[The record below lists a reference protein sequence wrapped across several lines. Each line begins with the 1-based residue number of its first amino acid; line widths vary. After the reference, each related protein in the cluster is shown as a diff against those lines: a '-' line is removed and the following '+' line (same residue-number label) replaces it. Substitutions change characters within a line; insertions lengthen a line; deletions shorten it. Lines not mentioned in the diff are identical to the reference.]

1 MAVARPLDTKEYVMA
16 LLDLQAMD
24 TPQEE
29 AVGDLA
35 TGSQISLLICEYSS
49 LSVTLCTP

>member
-1 MAVARPLDTKEYVMA
+1 MA
-16 LLDLQAMD
+16 LMDLQAME
-24 TPQEE
+24 TPAEE

-35 TGSQISLLICEYSS
+35 TGSQVSLLICEFSS